1 MKVSTVEELRDFI
14 EDFLKE
20 KGVKARVILFGSR
33 ARGEHSEHSDVDIA
47 IESDEELS
55 WVITELR
62 GLFEESD
69 LPQKV
74 DVIDFKRAPE
84 SLREEIERE
93 GKVWID
99 LSRTIEDRNLTV
111 HTYREEV
118 AEEIVSR
125 MEEHIQLLRKLL
137 GLFRES

>member
-1 MKVSTVEELRDFI
+1 MKVSTVDELRDFI

-20 KGVKARVILFGSR
+20 KGVRARVILFGSR

-55 WVITELR
+55 WIITELKE
-62 GLFEESD
+62 LLEESD

-74 DVIDFKRAPE
+74 DVIDLKRAPE

-93 GKVWID
+93 GRVWID
-99 LSRTIEDRNLTV
+99 LRR
-111 HTYREEV
+111 
-118 AEEIVSR
+118 
-125 MEEHIQLLRKLL
+125 
-137 GLFRES
+137 